1 MRESSLGTWYASR
14 RPATRYA
21 ECARRERERPMA
33 SQYLYRIQPIRE
45 GLLTES
51 TPDEGR
57 AVNEHFRYLQRLTEE
72 GVVLLAGR
80 TLNTDPSSFGL
91 VIFEAE
97 SEEAARELMQND
109 PAVQA
114 SVFRAELF
122 PCHVA
127 LVSAGILPH

>member
-1 MRESSLGTWYASR
+1 M
-14 RPATRYA
+14 P
-21 ECARRERERPMA
+21 

-45 GLLTES
+45 GFLIES
-51 TPDEGR
+51 TPDEDR
-57 AVNEHFRYLQRLTEE
+57 IVTEHFRYLKRLAEE

-80 TLNTDPSSFGL
+80 TLNTDPSGFGI

-97 SEEAARELMQND
+97 SEEAARELVQND

-122 PCHVA
+122 PYRVA
-127 LVSAGILPH
+127 IAGPGILTP